1 MASRTVSA
9 VVAQGDRLGERHV
22 QAEAGGDGP
31 GHLGDLQGVRQPGP
45 LVVLGEYEALGLA
58 GQAAKCRGVEDPVA
72 VALEAG
78 PERVW
83 LLGEMA
89 VSGPDGPGGSLG
101 RERAVGALPSAPVDG
116 RGDCDGG
123 VAVAVG
129 GP

>member
-1 MASRTVSA
+1 MSTRTVA
-9 VVAQGDRLGERHV
+9 AGVAQGDGLGEGHV

-31 GHLGDLQGVRQPGP
+31 CHLSDLQGVRHPGP
-45 LVVLGEYEALGLA
+45 LVVLGEYEDLGLA

-101 RERAVGALPSAPVDG
+101 RARAVGARPRAPVAG
-116 RGDCDGG
+116 RGACGGG
-123 VAVAVG
+123 VGVAVG